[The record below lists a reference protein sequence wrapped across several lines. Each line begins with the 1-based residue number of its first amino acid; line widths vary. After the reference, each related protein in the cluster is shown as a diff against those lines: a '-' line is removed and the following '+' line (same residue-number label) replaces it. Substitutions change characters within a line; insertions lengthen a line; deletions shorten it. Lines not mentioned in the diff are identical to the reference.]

1 MSANPSMMKTNAMH
15 DSAVKMQGERSRFS
29 LTQSRAGHS
38 AGHSIEYRITY
49 ALVFIVCLAITGLCR
64 LLPRNRHPWITA
76 GDNGTTSLWSEA
88 RSAADS
94 TVPYVFQQ

>member
-1 MSANPSMMKTNAMH
+1 MSANPSMMKTVMN
-15 DSAVKMQGERSRFS
+15 DTSSNLPPNRSTVTLSNQRS
-29 LTQSRAGHS
+29 TR
-38 AGHSIEYRITY
+38 SIEYRITY

-64 LLPRNRHPWITA
+64 LLPRNRHPWISA
-76 GDNGTTSLWSEA
+76 GDDGSSSLWGEA

>member
-1 MSANPSMMKTNAMH
+1 MSANPSMMKHASAQNDEPMH
-15 DSAVKMQGERSRFS
+15 PAKPGS
-29 LTQSRAGHS
+29 
-38 AGHSIEYRITY
+38 SIEYRVMY
-49 ALVFIVCLAITGLCR
+49 SLVFIVCLAITGLCR

-76 GDNGTTSLWSEA
+76 GDDGSCSLWSEA

>member
-1 MSANPSMMKTNAMH
+1 MSANPSMMKTNVMH
-15 DSAVKMQGERSRFS
+15 DSAAKMQRDRTRFS
-29 LTQSRAGHS
+29 LQQR

-76 GDNGTTSLWSEA
+76 SDDPTASLWSEA